1 MSQQITKEFVEYRT
15 VIGSLLRK
23 IRPSASQQDIEDILQ
38 DTFINT
44 YQAAKKQDI
53 RFPKAFMVKTAIR
66 LANRQIKVAART
78 EYSEKI
84 EDFAAAT
91 LSIYDVAG
99 ISNTIEK
106 AVLDREDFGFL
117 CAAVNELPGQCRR
130 VFILKKIYGF
140 SQKEISEQLE
150 ISQSTVEKHVA
161 KGLLMIMKYY
171 NDRKLGEDE
180 NSNHQDT
187 AHLIKNISDSKK

>member
-1 MSQQITKEFVEYRT
+1 MSQKITDEFVKYRS

-44 YQAAKKQDI
+44 YESAKKQEI

-78 EYSEKI
+78 EYNDKI
-84 EDFAAAT
+84 EDFAAAR
-91 LSIYDVAG
+91 LSTYDATG
-99 ISNTIEK
+99 ISSTIEK

-117 CAAVNELPGQCRR
+117 CAAVNELPDQCRR
-130 VFILKKIYGF
+130 VFVLKKIYGL
-140 SQKEISEQLE
+140 SQKEIAEQLE

-161 KGLLMIMKYY
+161 KGLLMTMKYY
-171 NDRKLGEDE
+171 NDRKLSDDE
-180 NSNHQDT
+180 NTSSKDT
-187 AHLIKNISDSKK
+187 VHLMKNISDSKT